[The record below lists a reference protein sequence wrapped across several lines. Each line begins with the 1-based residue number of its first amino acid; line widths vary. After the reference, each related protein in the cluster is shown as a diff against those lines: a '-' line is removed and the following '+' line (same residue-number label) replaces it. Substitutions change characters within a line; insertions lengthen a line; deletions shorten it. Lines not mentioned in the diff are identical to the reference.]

1 MDDTVAEEGQ
11 VGSSVTS
18 ILEGDTAIVLS
29 SSTWCNTMTS
39 EKSMLLISGDTSQS
53 TLQLLFAGVEDE
65 ATLGVEMVAVEDEA
79 AAAARRWQT
88 VRRAC

>member
-1 MDDTVAEEGQ
+1 
-11 VGSSVTS
+11 
-18 ILEGDTAIVLS
+18 
-29 SSTWCNTMTS
+29 
-39 EKSMLLISGDTSQS
+39 MLLISGDTSQS